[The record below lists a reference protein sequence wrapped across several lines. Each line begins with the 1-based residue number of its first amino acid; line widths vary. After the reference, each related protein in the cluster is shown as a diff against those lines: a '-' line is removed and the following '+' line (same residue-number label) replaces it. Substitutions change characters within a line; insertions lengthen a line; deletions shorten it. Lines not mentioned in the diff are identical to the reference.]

1 VNTNIITIFVRQIA
15 QYMFRISYSFLY
27 ALLLIC
33 SLTHGQ
39 KKTLQTKFT
48 GEKVTIDGSIYEEA
62 WKTAEIA
69 TDFFMI
75 APDNGIPIAHEKRSE
90 VKVIYDNDAIYIAAK
105 LYDDEPNR
113 ISRELT
119 TRDNFATADH
129 FGVQLNGYN
138 DGQQEYRFFVSA
150 SGVQIDILYTEAYG
164 EDYSWD
170 AIWDSKVEI
179 TNFGWVVEMKIPY
192 AALRFSTEKKQT
204 WGLNFYREIRRDR
217 QQYTWS
223 LLDNKINSESNQA
236 GILEGIENIKTPTR
250 LFLIPFSSFY
260 LNSSK
265 PQKTTGELKGGLDVK
280 YGINDAF
287 TLDAILIPDF
297 GQTKFDNVE
306 LNLSAFEQQFN
317 ENRPFFTEGTELFNK
332 GDLVYSRRIGGSPS
346 TYPTLAEN
354 EYIEDYPSNVKLINA
369 LKVSGR
375 TKGGL
380 GIGVLNAVTEKT
392 SVIIKNT
399 AGDLDR
405 LETIEPL
412 ANYNVL
418 VLDQRFNTNSSVSL
432 VNTNVNRNG
441 KFRDANVSALVFDL
455 NTKKNTYNVSGDYKY
470 SFVNEYGNFD
480 TKSGYNTSLNL
491 GETSGK
497 YRYQIGGQFV
507 SEAYDNNDLG
517 INFQTHYHSI
527 YANSS
532 YRILKPSKRYNSFR
546 IDFNNYAEFDNRTGK
561 IQVANISVD
570 FNTNDRK
577 NDYWSY
583 GIDIRPVKVH
593 DFYEPRSSDDSK
605 YLINPEFISGFFLF
619 SSNYNRKF
627 AIDIKPTF
635 AVINEKDRINYGLVF
650 APRFRF
656 SDKFS
661 VNQSFTFS
669 RQNNNI
675 GWIAFDEDGNAIF
688 ARRNRITY
696 TNTLTGKFSVNN
708 KMNFNLAIRHYWSFA
723 TNNDIL
729 TLQDD
734 GSLID
739 NLDYTNNKNSN
750 LNTWN
755 LDLSYSWWF
764 APGSQVSILYRN
776 NSSLFTREFSREFD
790 SNLKNAIDNQNLNH
804 VFSISIRYFIDYNTL
819 KN

>member
-1 VNTNIITIFVRQIA
+1 
-15 QYMFRISYSFLY
+15 MFRIFYFFLY
-27 ALLLIC
+27 ALLFSC
-33 SLTHGQ
+33 SLTYGQ
-39 KKTLQTKFT
+39 KKTLQTKIT
-48 GEKVTIDGSIYEEA
+48 SEKITIDGRIDEES
-62 WKTAEIA
+62 WKTADIA

-75 APDNGIPIAHEKRSE
+75 MPDNGVPVSNSKRSE
-90 VKVIYDNDAIYIAAK
+90 VKVVYDNDAIYIAAK
-105 LYDDEPNR
+105 LFDDEPNK
-113 ISRELT
+113 ISKELT
-119 TRDNFATADH
+119 TRDDFANADH
-129 FGVQLNGYN
+129 FAVLLNGYN

-150 SGVQIDILYTEAYG
+150 SGVQLDILYTEATG

-179 TNFGWVVEMKIPY
+179 TNFGWVVEMRIPY
-192 AALRFSTEKKQT
+192 AALRFSSEKKQT

-217 QQYTWS
+217 QQFSWS
-223 LLDNKINSESNQA
+223 LLDNKISSESNQA
-236 GILEGIENIKTPTR
+236 GILEGIENIQTPTR

-265 PQKTTGELKGGLDVK
+265 AQKTTGELKGGLDVK

-332 GDLVYSRRIGGSPS
+332 GDLVYSRRIGGSAS
-346 TYPTLAEN
+346 TYPTLADN
-354 EYIEDYPSNVKLINA
+354 EFIEDFPSNIKLINA

-375 TKGGL
+375 TKNGL

-392 SVIIKNT
+392 SVLIKSTEGN
-399 AGDLDR
+399 LDR

-412 ANYNVL
+412 TNYNVL
-418 VLDQRFNTNSSVSL
+418 VLDQRFSTNSSVSL

-441 KFRDANVSALVFDL
+441 EFRDANVSALVFDL
-455 NTKKNTYNVSGDYKY
+455 NTKKNTYNFSGDYKY
-470 SFVNEYGNFD
+470 SFVNEYGNLD
-480 TKSGYNTSLNL
+480 NKKGYNTSLNL

-497 YRYQIGGQFV
+497 YRYQIGGQYV
-507 SEAYDNNDLG
+507 SESFDNNDLG

-532 YRILKPSKRYNSFR
+532 YRILKPNKRYNSYR
-546 IDFNNYAEFDNRTGK
+546 IDFNNYVEFDNRTGK
-561 IQVANISVD
+561 IQVANISLD

-577 NDYWSY
+577 NDYWAY
-583 GIDIRPVKVH
+583 GIDIRPVEVH
-593 DFYEPRSSDDSK
+593 DFYEPRSADDSK

-635 AVINEKDRINYGLVF
+635 AVINEKDRMNYGLVF

-661 VNQSFTFS
+661 LNHSFSFS

-675 GWIAFDEDGNAIF
+675 GWVDFDADDNTIF
-688 ARRNRITY
+688 ARRTRITY
-696 TNTLTGKFSVNN
+696 INTLNGKFSVNN
-708 KMNFNLAIRHYWSFA
+708 KMNFNLALRHYWSYA
-723 TNNDIL
+723 INHDYL
-729 TLQDD
+729 TLQDN
-734 GSLID
+734 GKLID
-739 NLDYTNNKNSN
+739 NLDYATNKNSN

-764 APGSQVSILYRN
+764 APGSQISILYRN
-776 NSSLFTREFSREFD
+776 NAALFTREFSRELD
-790 SNLKNAIDNQNLNH
+790 TNLKNAVDAQNLSH